1 MMLQVSIL
9 EAKTKFSQL
18 VRLIETKQE
27 DHIIVSRHGKPVLK
41 MVSYNDAPIEN
52 RIGIAKGKLLCPDDF
67 DACNDEIAALFG
79 GEK

>member
-1 MMLQVSIL
+1 MIQVNIL
-9 EAKTKFSQL
+9 EAKTNFSRL

-52 RIGIAKGKLLCPDDF
+52 RIGIAKGKLLCPDDL
-67 DACNDEIAALFG
+67 DACNGEIAALFG
-79 GEK
+79 GQG

>member
-1 MMLQVSIL
+1 MIQVDIL
-9 EAKTKFSQL
+9 EAKANSSRL

-52 RIGIAKGKLLCPDDF
+52 RIGIAKGKLLCPDDL
-67 DACNDEIAALFG
+67 DACNEEVAALFG
-79 GEK
+79 GQG